1 MEWHMRN
8 GESGFTLIELLVVL
22 AIIATLTTLVAPKYF
37 QQIDRAKEVVL
48 KHNLKMLRLSIDQYR
63 RDRGFSPEELE
74 SLVSDGYLRQL
85 PIDPVTDKRD
95 SWQVKRDDAGQ
106 LINVH
111 SGSQKNSLQG
121 MPYANW

>member
-1 MEWHMRN
+1 MRN

-74 SLVSDGYLRQL
+74 SLVNDGYLRQL

-95 SWQVKRDDAGQ
+95 SWEAKRDDAGQ
-106 LINVH
+106 LIDVH
-111 SGSQKNSLQG
+111 SGSQKKSLQG

>member
-1 MEWHMRN
+1 MRN

-106 LINVH
+106 LIDVH

>member
-106 LINVH
+106 LIDVH

>member
-1 MEWHMRN
+1 MRN

>member
-106 LINVH
+106 LIDVH
-111 SGSQKNSLQG
+111 SGSQKKSLQG